1 MQARWV
7 QTELERVNRSVRVE
21 LLTLR
26 TTGDRVRSVPLPEIG
41 GKGLFT
47 KELEDALRSGR
58 AHFAVH
64 SLKDLPTELP
74 EGLILACVPGR
85 EDPRDVLISRDEKHF
100 AELPPQA
107 RVGTSSI
114 RRAAQLRRHR
124 PDLTVEPLR
133 GNLQTRLRK
142 LREGAFDAIVL
153 AAAGLHRMGLGEQ
166 ITEYFS
172 SETLCPAVGQGA
184 LGIEARADDAKTL
197 ELLAALEDPGT
208 RVAVTAERALLQH
221 LGGGCQVPIAASAYR
236 QDDRLALMALVIRPD
251 GSDAIQA
258 VELGPSGSG
267 NMEGDAAIRMAE
279 ALGRQTAE
287 RLLAQG
293 AAAIL
298 ASLAQ
303 QTASFPAPQA
313 P

>member
-7 QTELERVNRSVRVE
+7 EAELERLHRSVRVE

-26 TTGDRVRSVPLPEIG
+26 TTGDRIRSVPLPEIG

-58 AHFAVH
+58 AHVAVH

-74 EGLILACVPGR
+74 DGLTLACVPVR
-85 EDPRDVLISRDEKHF
+85 EDPRDVLISRDGKRF
-100 AELPPQA
+100 ADLPPQA
-107 RVGTSSI
+107 RVGTGSI
-114 RRAAQLRRHR
+114 RRAAQLRRLQ
-124 PDLTVEPLR
+124 PDLVIEPLR
-133 GNLQTRLRK
+133 VNLQTRLRK

-184 LGIEARADDAKTL
+184 LGIEARADDTKTW

-236 QDDRLALMALVIRPD
+236 QDDRLTLTALVIRPD
-251 GSDAIQA
+251 GSGAIQTLA
-258 VELGPSGSG
+258 FGPSG
-267 NMEGDAAIRMAE
+267 
-279 ALGRQTAE
+279 TAN
-287 RLLAQG
+287 L
-293 AAAIL
+293 
-298 ASLAQ
+298 
-303 QTASFPAPQA
+303 
-313 P
+313 